1 MQDFNDSTSKRDR
14 KFHYEQ
20 IKNYFREDVFN
31 KNEYYETSKNNIR
44 QRMTFD
50 LCISLLEDIMQ
61 NNVDIT
67 KAFDAGCGTGD
78 FTLELANK
86 FLQFRQIVGIDFLQ
100 EIVGIAQEKTQQFEK
115 VTFMQGNILN
125 IPFDDRYFDVTIC
138 IDVLHHIHS
147 DDFKTAIG
155 ELTRITDKYLVIEIR
170 NKKNIFHLWY
180 NHILQPLFF
189 KELPIFTTSIDEVN
203 NLIDEYNFELDVAR
217 RIASS
222 RWSCRRLVLVYKR
235 NNNS

>member
-1 MQDFNDSTSKRDR
+1 
-14 KFHYEQ
+14 
-20 IKNYFREDVFN
+20 
-31 KNEYYETSKNNIR
+31 
-44 QRMTFD
+44 
-50 LCISLLEDIMQ
+50 
-61 NNVDIT
+61 
-67 KAFDAGCGTGD
+67 
-78 FTLELANK
+78 
-86 FLQFRQIVGIDFLQ
+86 
-100 EIVGIAQEKTQQFEK
+100 
-115 VTFMQGNILN
+115 MQGNILN

-235 NNNS
+235 DNNS